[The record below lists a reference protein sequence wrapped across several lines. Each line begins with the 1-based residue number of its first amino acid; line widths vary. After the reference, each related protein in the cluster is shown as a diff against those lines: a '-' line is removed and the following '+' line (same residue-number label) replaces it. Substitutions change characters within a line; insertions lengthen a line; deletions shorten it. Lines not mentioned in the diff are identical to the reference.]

1 MRNNQ
6 VSVTW
11 SQDSRDIKTDLRRLK
26 NCFAINQSHFCHS
39 AIAEKIDNF
48 YKEQRDALV
57 NS

>member
-11 SQDSRDIKTDLRRLK
+11 SQDSRDIKTDLRKLK
-26 NCFAINQSHFCHS
+26 NFYAINQSQFCHS

-48 YKEQRDALV
+48 YQEQKRFLV
-57 NS
+57 NN